1 MIVPFAAGGPTD
13 VIARIVTGHM
23 AQTLGQSIIIE
34 NVVGAGGTTA
44 TTRAARAAN
53 DGYTLITGHMGTHA
67 ASVPL
72 YPNLAYHPEKDFE
85 PVALLAG
92 TPILILA
99 RKDFAPKDLKEFVA
113 YVKANADKVN
123 AAHAG
128 IGSVSHV
135 SCELLNSILDV
146 KPVGVP
152 FNGTGPAMNALV
164 GGQVDYMC
172 DQIVNAVPQINGGTI
187 KAYAIAT
194 PERNPSL
201 PNVPTTAEAGLPA
214 FQAQAWN
221 AIFAPK
227 GTPAPIVARL
237 NAAAA
242 KALDDE
248 NVRKRLLDLGSVI
261 PGPLERTPEA
271 LATLVKDEIAKW
283 IARAQAG
290 ELINAIK
297 QIGKGRSTRFR
308 PLSFAERIIIFRG
321 IIGGSRIGAVDCSL
335 RPLNS
340 PSLERPEDL
349 ARHEPVPRPARTD
362 SRRRRGEARPH
373 RHRHAVDLRPSDALQ
388 SGGRLSDADHQ
399 EAAAEV
405 DRARAAVVPD
415 GRHQHQISA
424 RTTASRS
431 GTNGPTPMAIS
442 ARSMARSGAPGRRRT
457 AAASTRSPTSST

>member
-1 MIVPFAAGGPTD
+1 MNWYGRSLAGACIAALSSLGAVVALAQAQNYPTRSITMIVPFAAGGPTD
-13 VIARIVTGHM
+13 VIARIVTAHM

-99 RKDFAPKDLKEFVA
+99 RKDFPPKDLKEFVA
-113 YVKANADKVN
+113 YVKAHADKVN

-128 IGSVSHV
+128 VGSVSHV
-135 SCELLNSILDV
+135 SCQLLNSLLDV

-172 DQIVNAVPQINGGTI
+172 DQIVNAVPQINAGTI
-187 KAYAIAT
+187 KAYAVAT
-194 PERNPSL
+194 PERSPSL

-227 GTPAPIVARL
+227 GTPAPIVAKL

-248 NVRKRLLDLGSVI
+248 GVRKRLLELGSVI
-261 PGPLERTPEA
+261 PGPADRTPEA
-271 LATLVKDEIAKW
+271 LATLVKNEIAKW
-283 IARAQAG
+283 
-290 ELINAIK
+290 
-297 QIGKGRSTRFR
+297 T
-308 PLSFAERIIIFRG
+308 
-321 IIGGSRIGAVDCSL
+321 
-335 RPLNS
+335 
-340 PSLERPEDL
+340 
-349 ARHEPVPRPARTD
+349 PVLKPAT
-362 SRRRRGEARPH
+362 
-373 RHRHAVDLRPSDALQ
+373 
-388 SGGRLSDADHQ
+388 
-399 EAAAEV
+399 
-405 DRARAAVVPD
+405 
-415 GRHQHQISA
+415 
-424 RTTASRS
+424 
-431 GTNGPTPMAIS
+431 
-442 ARSMARSGAPGRRRT
+442 
-457 AAASTRSPTSST
+457 